1 MKWTRKRINVDLT
14 DKAIEF
20 ITRSAEKNGTTFQD
34 EMQAI
39 FFTELQ
45 REMLEEKEGY
55 NVIPIM

>member
-14 DKAIEF
+14 DRAIEF
-20 ITRSAEKNGTTFQD
+20 IARSAEKNGTTFQD

-55 NVIPIM
+55 DVIPIM